1 MNVSA
6 FFFSYLQKAR
16 QGLMHFFS
24 SQFCCWWPLTLLL
37 PLSCV
42 WISGPS
48 WKKFLLH
55 IAVYF
60 NMLLVKAGLYFFFC
74 WAFGYP
80 VAFWAMLDIEFVG
93 GLLNLEDSLI
103 IWSATKK
110 QTPTRRTFMNMLLST
125 SRSHFE
131 IISSSEVFLRNKLP
145 CVVV

>member
-6 FFFSYLQKAR
+6 FFFSSLQKAW

-24 SQFCCWWPLTLLL
+24 SQFSCWWPLTLLL

-42 WISGPS
+42 WISGSS

-60 NMLLVKAGLYFFFC
+60 NMLLFKAGLYFFFLLSFWLPCSILGYARYWVC
-74 WAFGYP
+74 WRPSESRRQSDY
-80 VAFWAMLDIEFVG
+80 
-93 GLLNLEDSLI
+93 LI
-103 IWSATKK
+103 CKK

-131 IISSSEVFLRNKLP
+131 IIFSSGVFLRNKLP